1 MRFTT
6 TLALVAASVGLV
18 AAAPA
23 ADNVQVDPSLRLI
36 KTSEDDAGTWV
47 TEDEKFEKYTSKG
60 IGFIDITDITV
71 SLLAA
76 ALPSLNAVANPFP
89 LGR

>member
-1 MRFTT
+1 MRFIA
-6 TLALVAASVGLV
+6 TLALTAASFGLV

-23 ADNVQVDPSLRLI
+23 TEAPVADKADLRLI
-36 KTSEDDAGTWV
+36 KTSEEDAGTWV

-71 SLLAA
+71 RQLAGHFLHRA
-76 ALPSLNAVANPFP
+76 A
-89 LGR
+89 RR